1 MQKELDFDLDV
12 KEDVEA
18 ECSKF
23 GNLKHIYVD
32 K

>member
-1 MQKELDFDLDV
+1 LDI

-23 GNLKHIYVD
+23 GTLKHIYVD